1 MPFSCR
7 ILYTL
12 AGAITSIVVPAGLLL
27 LRLLSG
33 APSSL
38 ADELIMN
45 GLTYAYVS
53 IASAVAVTAFGYAI
67 GCRADALR
75 KLATTD
81 PLTSLLNRRAI
92 EGHLQFEWERARRY
106 GLPLSLLMIDLDGF
120 KRINDE
126 GGHSAGDRV
135 LRGTATAIAS
145 TLRAS
150 DYGARWGGDEF
161 MILAPHTT
169 RQAAIQ
175 LAERVSR
182 RIAQH
187 GWNDALAT
195 TASIGIVTLER
206 GALEDV
212 EVSHLVDQADRA
224 LYAAKDGSRG
234 GVVAH

>member
-1 MPFSCR
+1 MPISCR

-12 AGAITSIVVPAGLLL
+12 GGATTSIVVPAGLLL

-33 APSSL
+33 VPSSL
-38 ADELIMN
+38 QDELIRN

-81 PLTSLLNRRAI
+81 PLTNLFNRRAI
-92 EGHLQFEWERARRY
+92 EGHMRFEWERARRY
-106 GLPLSLLMIDLDGF
+106 ALPLSLLMIDLDGF

-135 LRGTATAIAS
+135 LRGTATAITSA
-145 TLRAS
+145 LRAS

-175 LAERVSR
+175 LAERISR
-182 RIAQH
+182 RISQH
-187 GWNDALAT
+187 GGNEALAP
-195 TASIGIVTLER
+195 TASIGVVTLEH
-206 GALEDV
+206 GALGDA

-234 GVVAH
+234 GVVSH